1 MESEKSG
8 LQGRDPKEMSG
19 GKGTCTVESS
29 GEGEQPQER
38 HAIECE
44 DSAVMFLEEMENIDI
59 ILNQQLGEYYR
70 FLRERDKNKRVSRA
84 FRRCERMI
92 KRISYT
98 QK

>member
-8 LQGRDPKEMSG
+8 LRGKDPKEMSG

-38 HAIECE
+38 HAMESE
-44 DSAVMFLEEMENIDI
+44 DSTVMFLEETENIEM
-59 ILNQQLGEYYR
+59 ILDRQLGEYYR
-70 FLRERDKNKRVSRA
+70 FLREREENKRVSRA
-84 FRRCERMI
+84 FRRCERMV